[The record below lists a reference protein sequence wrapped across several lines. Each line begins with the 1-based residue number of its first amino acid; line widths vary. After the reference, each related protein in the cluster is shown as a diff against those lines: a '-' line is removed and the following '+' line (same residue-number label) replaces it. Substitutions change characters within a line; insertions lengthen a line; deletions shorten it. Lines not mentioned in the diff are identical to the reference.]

1 MRTILEFKNIKK
13 SFESGDT
20 IIEAVKLVD
29 FTIKQNEFVAII
41 GPSGS
46 GKSTLLTLAGLLQKP
61 SGGEILI
68 DGENVLN
75 LKDDAVSKFRL
86 NKIGF
91 ILQSSNLVPFLTV
104 EKQLKFLDKMLK
116 RKTDNDK
123 IDSILEDLGIL
134 SLKKKLP
141 ADISGGERQRVA
153 IARVIYS
160 EPAMILADEP
170 TASLDSERSYQVMDI
185 LKDIS
190 RKQNCG
196 VIVVTHDLRMI
207 EHCDRVFEMVDGQ
220 LTEKELKAVVA

>member
-1 MRTILEFKNIKK
+1 MRTILEFKSVEK

-20 IIEAVKLVD
+20 IIEAVKPID
-29 FTIKQNEFVAII
+29 FKINQNEFVAII

-61 SGGEILI
+61 SEGEIFI

-116 RKTDNDK
+116 RKTDNKK
-123 IDSILEDLGIL
+123 IDSILDDLGIL

-207 EHCDRVFEMVDGQ
+207 EHCDRVFEMIDGQ

>member
-61 SGGEILI
+61 SEGEIFI

-91 ILQSSNLVPFLTV
+91 ILQASNLVPFLTV

>member
-13 SFESGDT
+13 DFESGDQ
-20 IIEAVKLVD
+20 IIEAVKPINLK
-29 FTIKQNEFVAII
+29 IKQNEFVAII

-61 SGGEILI
+61 SDGEILI

-75 LKDDAVSKFRL
+75 LKDTALSDFRL
-86 NKIGF
+86 HKIGF
-91 ILQSSNLVPFLTV
+91 ILQASNLVPFLSV

-116 RKTDNDK
+116 RKPDNKK
-123 IDSILEDLGIL
+123 IDSILDDLGIL

-153 IARVIYS
+153 IARVMYA

-207 EHCDRVFEMVDGQ
+207 GQCDRVFEMVDGL
-220 LTEKELKAVVA
+220 LTEKELEAVMA

>member
-1 MRTILEFKNIKK
+1 MRTILEFKNVKK
-13 SFESGDT
+13 SFESGNT
-20 IIEAVKLVD
+20 IIEAVKPID
-29 FTIKQNEFVAII
+29 FKINQNEFVAII

-61 SGGEILI
+61 SEGEIFI

-75 LKDDAVSKFRL
+75 LKDETVSKFRL

-91 ILQSSNLVPFLTV
+91 ILQASNLVPFLTV

-116 RKTDNDK
+116 RKTDNEK

-220 LTEKELKAVVA
+220 LTEKELKN

>member
-1 MRTILEFKNIKK
+1 MRTILEFKNVKK
-13 SFESGDT
+13 SFESGNT
-20 IIEAVKLVD
+20 IIEAVKPID
-29 FTIKQNEFVAII
+29 FKINQNEFVAII

-61 SGGEILI
+61 SEGEIFI

-75 LKDDAVSKFRL
+75 LKDEAVSKFRL

-91 ILQSSNLVPFLTV
+91 ILQASNLVPFLTV

-116 RKTDNDK
+116 RKTDNEK

-220 LTEKELKAVVA
+220 LTEKELKN